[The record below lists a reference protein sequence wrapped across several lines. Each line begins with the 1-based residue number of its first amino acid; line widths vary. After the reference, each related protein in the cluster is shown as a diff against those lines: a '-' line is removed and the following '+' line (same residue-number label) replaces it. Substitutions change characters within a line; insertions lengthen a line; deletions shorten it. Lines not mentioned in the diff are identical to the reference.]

1 MPMDKVRN
9 YHQDVAPTLGN
20 YVRSIKVG
28 SMLFVAGCTA
38 VGTPAEDGDV
48 VSQADATLN
57 RIKQV
62 VEAEGAAMSDI
73 VKVTI
78 YVTDMDGFRPRMAE
92 FDLLMEKYFQGEY
105 PTSTLVASPGLARPS
120 LLIEIEPTVVL

>member
-1 MPMDKVRN
+1 M
-9 YHQDVAPTLGN
+9 
-20 YVRSIKVG
+20 S
-28 SMLFVAGCTA
+28 AGCTA

-48 VSQADATLN
+48 ISQADATLN

-73 VKVTI
+73 VKVTV

-92 FDLLMEKYFQGEY
+92 FDLLMEKCFQGEY